1 MERTFNHLK
10 EKALDNSGEQVSRKI
25 TWSTNSIST
34 FKHKNKNR
42 NVLTA
47 QISVYLNIYIK
58 D

>member
-10 EKALDNSGEQVSRKI
+10 QKALDNSGEQVSRKI
-25 TWSTNSIST
+25 TWTAFPLSNIR
-34 FKHKNKNR
+34 KKNR

-47 QISVYLNIYIK
+47 QINVYLNIYIK